1 MPERLEITQDCLNP
15 PLEQSIEYDKPH
27 EECGVV
33 GIIKRKET
41 ENIAQRIG
49 DGLQTIQHRG
59 QEAAGVAVGVGTDKV
74 MALKD
79 VGLVAIALGGN
90 KLSGLP
96 KGKVAVGHV
105 RYGTIDTHTP
115 EEAFEAAGPSLAE
128 GSKGTIAIGLNGNL
142 LNINDLVAEFGV
154 DADEH
159 VTDCSAATA
168 AVAAAREHCDS
179 LAEAAV
185 MVFSKA
191 KEAFTVVVMG
201 EGQLIGIR
209 DPFGFRPLMLGTYP
223 NDGGY
228 AMASETP
235 ALKTMGASYRREI
248 SRGEMVVC
256 DQDGTLTSS
265 YPFQEKPSKLCA
277 FEFIYFSAPHA
288 QLEGRSIKKV
298 RTEMG
303 RILAAEHPVEA
314 DIVVGVPES
323 GLPAAEG
330 YSLASGIPL
339 VAAFAKN
346 RYIGRTFIIPG
357 QESRE
362 DGVERKLQV
371 IGSEV
376 YMKRLVLIDDSMI
389 RGTTSKKIV
398 AMLLEEGALEVHLRL
413 TSAPYKWPC
422 FYGMDTRKPEELIAN
437 QIPDLREL
445 KEYLGVTSLAYLSLA
460 GLRAATA
467 DAAGKLCT
475 ACMDGN
481 YPTPIYFSE
490 GKATNRPPK

>member
-1 MPERLEITQDCLNP
+1 
-15 PLEQSIEYDKPH
+15 
-27 EECGVV
+27 
-33 GIIKRKET
+33 
-41 ENIAQRIG
+41 
-49 DGLQTIQHRG
+49 
-59 QEAAGVAVGVGTDKV
+59 
-74 MALKD
+74 
-79 VGLVAIALGGN
+79 
-90 KLSGLP
+90 
-96 KGKVAVGHV
+96 
-105 RYGTIDTHTP
+105 
-115 EEAFEAAGPSLAE
+115 
-128 GSKGTIAIGLNGNL
+128 
-142 LNINDLVAEFGV
+142 
-154 DADEH
+154 
-159 VTDCSAATA
+159 
-168 AVAAAREHCDS
+168 
-179 LAEAAV
+179 
-185 MVFSKA
+185 
-191 KEAFTVVVMG
+191 
-201 EGQLIGIR
+201 
-209 DPFGFRPLMLGTYP
+209 
-223 NDGGY
+223 
-228 AMASETP
+228 
-235 ALKTMGASYRREI
+235 
-248 SRGEMVVC
+248 
-256 DQDGTLTSS
+256 
-265 YPFQEKPSKLCA
+265 
-277 FEFIYFSAPHA
+277 
-288 QLEGRSIKKV
+288 
-298 RTEMG
+298 MG